1 MQHTDKTLAEKI
13 IQNKLETS
21 TYFVSSTEQLLF
33 YKQPYETGLGT
44 QEYINAVGSIFPSSF
59 ALESCKCQCPCFV
72 SPSMLETAKELKTQ
86 YI

>member
-1 MQHTDKTLAEKI
+1 M
-13 IQNKLETS
+13 
-21 TYFVSSTEQLLF
+21 
-33 YKQPYETGLGT
+33 GLGT